1 MILTDKESAQGFK
14 YPAGGKILVQK
25 RNNRWLC
32 LPSKAN
38 IYLRQGERVKV
49 NNNKMAVYSAQQNRH
64 QIIPKQKS

>member
-1 MILTDKESAQGFK
+1 MILADKESAQGFK

-38 IYLRQGERVKV
+38 TYLRQHNTLLRRKKNKV
-49 NNNKMAVYSAQQNRH
+49 RGNTKKDL
-64 QIIPKQKS
+64 KQLE

>member
-1 MILTDKESAQGFK
+1 MILADKESAQGFK

-38 IYLRQGERVKV
+38 TYLRQK
-49 NNNKMAVYSAQQNRH
+49 KASQNQH
-64 QIIPKQKS
+64 

>member
-1 MILTDKESAQGFK
+1 MILADKESAQGFK

-38 IYLRQGERVKV
+38 TYLRQGKQVKINI
-49 NNNKMAVYSAQQNRH
+49 NNITLSYAKKKTKSEEIRNR
-64 QIIPKQKS
+64 I